1 MEWSCWRCCTE
12 QRGFLEADVT
22 EPTVPKSQ
30 ATHSKDHD
38 LDFVKWSWSWSPETM
53 WRNLK
58 NSCGHSTSRNFW
70 KIACVAL
77 WHVQNYFYNSS
88 NLYYLKLSKPNV
100 LCVFHVSSY
109 VICLSPGLK
118 SLLPWWKSCAV
129 IFPQTTSQNN
139 TAISVQEVCPRVE
152 RGQRG
157 EGNTWEFREVQ
168 V

>member
-1 MEWSCWRCCTE
+1 MEWSCWSCCTK

-58 NSCGHSTSRNFW
+58 NSCGRYTSRNFW

-77 WHVQNYFYNSS
+77 RHVQNYFYNSS
-88 NLYYLKLSKPNV
+88 NLYYLKLSKPQCS
-100 LCVFHVSSY
+100 LCFPCEFLCHLLEPRPEITFALVEIMRSS
-109 VICLSPGLK
+109 
-118 SLLPWWKSCAV
+118 
-129 IFPQTTSQNN
+129 FPQTTSQNN

-157 EGNTWEFREVQ
+157 EGNTWEFRLVQ